1 MINIGLRVN
10 VLLLEPNYRTVLH
23 KKIGL
28 TMMNI
33 RKFNRTKKG
42 EYAKMEL
49 KVISELV
56 Y

>member
-1 MINIGLRVN
+1 MFFCLSLTIG
-10 VLLLEPNYRTVLH
+10 TVLH

-49 KVISELV
+49 KVIELV